1 MQPVSLSPI
10 SRLKQSAI
18 IHNPA
23 HRRMPTTP
31 HLHPRRAVPPTK
43 NRNATRL
50 THRISRIT
58 LGDNMKLR
66 SLIAPSTL
74 FAALAVPMAASALD
88 VNIAAALASVEDLHG
103 AQKVT
108 IMRNQDQN

>member
-1 MQPVSLSPI
+1 MQPVTHSPNP
-10 SRLKQSAI
+10 RLKQSANN
-18 IHNPA
+18 HNPA
-23 HRRMPTTP
+23 QRMMPTTP

-43 NRNATRL
+43 NRYATRL

-58 LGDNMKLR
+58 LGDNLKLR

-88 VNIAAALASVEDLHG
+88 VTIAAALASVEVLHG
-103 AQKVT
+103 DQKVT